1 MYTRY
6 VVIIKMKFTSKENI
20 IPFFVA
26 LIAIFVLL
34 TIPFNNRQY
43 LDGDKNLT
51 ILEEKS
57 TVYKYPANR
66 ALSIKVEEILIEN
79 ENAKI
84 IYDSEVANGVFVL
97 TIKNKNN
104 EYQTYFIDMKTVEE
118 VGIYSLIV
126 EEKYEDFH
134 ILIEKILALKYPKYI
149 SDELINQN
157 VNRSYIFTEVGI
169 DIYFDTTE
177 LSLSLSEEIKIT
189 LNYSNLVNIL
199 DYDIDIS
206 DKETENN
213 YVLDKNKK
221 TVAFTFD
228 DGPSKYT
235 DSILNILEENH
246 ANATFFVIGNLVTF
260 GADTIKKTIDLGN
273 EVGSH
278 SYDHA
283 YMTKQSVEE
292 LIAMHKLENDTYY
305 AVTGD
310 YFKMTRPP
318 YGSINS
324 KVVSAIKTP
333 FIMWSLDTRDWEV
346 RDTEKIVEKVMD
358 NIRDGDIVLFH
369 DIYPTTVEAVRILL
383 PKLYANGYQITTVS
397 KLAELK
403 GVSLE
408 NETIYKNFYRK

>member
-1 MYTRY
+1 
-6 VVIIKMKFTSKENI
+6 MKFTSKENI